1 MIGKHITFMAT
12 VKLMNQDLIKLD
24 QFDGSN
30 FTWWQDELKFLLTV
44 LKIFYILYPSLVLV
58 SKITDED
65 IDNVRAES

>member
-1 MIGKHITFMAT
+1 MAT

-24 QFDGSN
+24 QFDGTN

>member
-1 MIGKHITFMAT
+1 MAT